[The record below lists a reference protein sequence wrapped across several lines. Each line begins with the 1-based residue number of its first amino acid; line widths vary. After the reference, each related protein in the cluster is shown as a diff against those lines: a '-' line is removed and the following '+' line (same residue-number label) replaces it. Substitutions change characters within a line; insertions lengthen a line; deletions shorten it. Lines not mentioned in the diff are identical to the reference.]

1 MSQRMSLLVA
11 LRCVRRDALF
21 RSFLSNRSEHWS
33 ARALNCSVAIDQM
46 RHRSIRNVVHC
57 SRRSSVY
64 LESLCVID
72 THGADNPVLLCMMNF
87 RLTMLLVAITF
98 GGSVVY
104 AVPIS
109 AQTLKKEPD
118 ARQLSCGQKV
128 LVENGTCPAG
138 QVLEVTG
145 SCLDAKPSIDKVPR
159 GLQYNCIK
167 RR

>member
-11 LRCVRRDALF
+11 LRCVRRDAPF
-21 RSFLSNRSEHWS
+21 RSLSSNRSEHWS
-33 ARALNCSVAIDQM
+33 ARALNCSVAIDQNATPQ
-46 RHRSIRNVVHC
+46 HPE
-57 SRRSSVY
+57 RRLLFTPFQCLSGECR
-64 LESLCVID
+64 LIE
-72 THGADNPVLLCMMNF
+72 THGADNPMLLCMMNF
-87 RLTMLLVAITF
+87 RLTMLLIAITF

-104 AVPIS
+104 AVPIG

-159 GLQYNCIK
+159 GLQYNCIQ